1 MKTALGVVAGVVIAF
16 LCIFAI
22 EAVSHLI
29 FPPPPGTDLTD
40 PAQVARLMEVM
51 PTAALVM
58 VVVAW
63 FAGAL
68 AGAWVAN
75 AVAKHALAGWIV
87 ALLVIAGGVA
97 TMVMIPHPAWMW
109 AAGIALPLIAG
120 WLAQRLS
127 AGRGVTAR

>member
-1 MKTALGVVAGVVIAF
+1 MKTVLGVVAGVVIAF

-22 EAVSHLI
+22 EAVSHLV
-29 FPPPPGTDLTD
+29 FPPPPGTDFTD

-51 PTAALVM
+51 PTAALASVLF
-58 VVVAW
+58 AW

-75 AVAKHALAGWIV
+75 AVAKRALAGWIV

-97 TMVMIPHPAWMW
+97 TMAMIPHPAWMW
-109 AAGIALPLIAG
+109 AAGIALPLVGA
-120 WLAQRLS
+120 WLAQRL
-127 AGRGVTAR
+127 ARVA

>member
-1 MKTALGVVAGVVIAF
+1 MKTVLGVVAGVVIAF

-22 EAVSHLI
+22 EAVSHLL

-68 AGAWVAN
+68 AGGWVAN
-75 AVAKHALAGWIV
+75 ALAKRALAGWIV

-97 TMVMIPHPAWMW
+97 TMVMIPHPPWMW
-109 AAGIALPLIAG
+109 AAGIGLPLVGA
-120 WLAQRLS
+120 WLAQRL
-127 AGRGVTAR
+127 AGVAKG

>member
-1 MKTALGVVAGVVIAF
+1 MKTVVGVVAGVVVAF

-29 FPPPPGTDLTD
+29 FPPPPGTDFTD

-68 AGAWVAN
+68 AGGWVAN
-75 AVAKHALAGWIV
+75 VVAKRALAGWIV

-109 AAGIALPLIAG
+109 GVGIALPLIAG

-127 AGRGVTAR
+127 TGRGVTGR